1 MEVWRLHIAG
11 LWRLG
16 GACGLVGF
24 GVDRVAGEDQ
34 ARSLPVDGGEQ
45 VVPFGKHHDHHR
57 FAESSPITFGHVVGV
72 RRDVV
77 DGLLVAVV
85 AVQFENDALR
95 GGSGAAAGVAPRK
108 PRVGGAVAGVGGAGG
123 WRAPGGGAALRGGPA
138 PGHGRGG
145 RG

>member
-1 MEVWRLHIAG
+1 MEVWHLHIAG

-57 FAESSPITFGHVVGV
+57 FAESSPIAFRHVVGV

-77 DGLLVAVV
+77 GGLLVAVV

-95 GGSGAAAGVAPRK
+95 GGIGAAADVTPRK
-108 PRVGGAVAGVGGAGG
+108 PLLWIALAGG
-123 WRAPGGGAALRGGPA
+123 VETSEMGDDQFGW
-138 PGHGRGG
+138 
-145 RG
+145 